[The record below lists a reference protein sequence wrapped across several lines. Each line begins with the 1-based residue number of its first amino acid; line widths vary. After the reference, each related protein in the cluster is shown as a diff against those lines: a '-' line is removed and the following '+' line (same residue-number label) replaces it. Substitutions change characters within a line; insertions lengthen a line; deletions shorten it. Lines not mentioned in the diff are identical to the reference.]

1 MWSQIIET
9 LIAAGHTEKSIA
21 DKVFLSQPVIHRIK
35 IGQQKSVKHDV
46 GVKLLK
52 LHRKAK
58 KVLASVPSERVS

>member
-1 MWSQIIET
+1 MWAKIVET

-21 DKVFLSQPVIHRIK
+21 DKVLLSQPAIHRIK
-35 IGQQKSVKHDV
+35 IGQQKTVKHEV

-58 KVLASVPSERVS
+58 RKV